1 MALSK
6 AHVQILGLSRRHEK
20 DVLPPARRPTRL
32 VTGDVLW
39 FVGWDQLGSS
49 IHADDGPGNDTS
61 LNNHTTL
68 TSRPITALTNATT
81 SAGDPSLT
89 SCISARSSW
98 SAANSSWFQLPGHVH
113 TYNVSTSISTSAQ
126 REQSLTDLSNVTAG
140 YPTAFATCNGIPYAT
155 DWWTPTIIT
164 EVPAT
169 STAPF
174 PTPAPSCSVDDDQ
187 CMAWYLTNNVCA
199 GITSYPNTGIK
210 TAPSWCALYQTYAPC
225 PSPTQ
230 FSAPWTSLPNEP
242 QCQIEAGMV
251 KLHYWP
257 RTVAGGSGCN
267 QTLTSGPTNTTR
279 VAVIGTA
286 TITSPDVAIS
296 IPWIYARN
304 VESQRWGRYL
314 QDVVVTLPPNDI
326 RSLQA
331 FIGAPVYGTRT
342 GTSFNF
348 DDLLP
353 GYPSW
358 GEWLGQY
365 DCGNAWGPET
375 TGEGAS
381 EQKSNKFCG
390 TVWVDAYEP
399 QLVVPSQL
407 STLVPEWGSQNCAG
421 IFALWDPP
429 TALAEAAT
437 VAGLTTA
444 VTVEA
449 ATTTSAVPAVTPT
462 RAAPQTTSVRPTE
475 SSTQGSEVAASN
487 SQRSSSANSV
497 AAAESSASAP
507 TSTSVVSGVASVQAV
522 PQATSTAQTDS
533 QAPAGS
539 AGTSPESD
547 TSSSSDGEGNTAG
560 SERVEVSSSTPG
572 RTATTNAVE
581 TPSGTPTTS
590 SAGAGV
596 ASYIASALG
605 VTRASTTTA
614 ASIDGVGQATMP
626 TSASGTPG
634 NAEPGSPSPA
644 SSSSAVTVSS
654 GSGAAVELTVSTR
667 SGGDQTATLA
677 SAFSTPGNAGAGSAS
692 PPTPS
697 SSVTAGSES
706 EAAVS
711 ITVSTRS
718 GDSAG
723 DPGVQTTIV
732 GQTLAAI
739 STLAGVIIQNAATT
753 ATHST
758 VAGVILQSTASTA
771 THSSN
776 AADPTVATGVG
787 ANPVV
792 SSADPSTLVSIG
804 GQVYTVTT
812 QSAGSTVLV
821 NGQATLTV
829 EAGSGV
835 ATPSGEVV
843 SLSATDGLVSANH
856 ATASSVATGTD
867 SGSIIS
873 SAPQSIARTLQPSGV
888 SVFANAYTTVTIT
901 GSQVVTEGQTIGA
914 GSSGS
919 MATEEDTG
927 AIPTAA
933 LHSFGQTDA
942 TTASVPSHRTLHLE
956 SATITLSPGGPAVSA
971 ESRTY
976 SEATDGAIVAVF
988 GSQTTTIAAPS
999 SIIIVGSEIFT
1010 ATHEASGAEV
1020 LENASTSITVSAGG
1034 PAILLGSETVSA
1046 GPSGH
1051 AVVVSGSQASTV
1063 IPPTVAA
1070 TGAQAS
1076 TVDAASSPLRKTASA
1091 VSSSTTATSASS
1103 TRASSAG
1110 QKPTAALLLVVGMA
1124 LALLVSA
1131 WMTAV

>member
-1 MALSK
+1 MRK
-6 AHVQILGLSRRHEK
+6 ACFLLHAF
-20 DVLPPARRPTRL
+20 PL
-32 VTGDVLW
+32 V
-39 FVGWDQLGSS
+39 SS
-49 IHADDGPGNDTS
+49 LATFYGNDTS
-61 LNNHTTL
+61 FTNHTT
-68 TSRPITALTNATT
+68 TSSRPITAFINTTT
-81 SAGDPSLT
+81 SADDPSLT

-126 REQSLTDLSNVTAG
+126 REQFLTDESNVTAG

-164 EVPAT
+164 AVPAT
-169 STAPF
+169 STVPF
-174 PTPAPSCSVDDDQ
+174 PTPAPSCTVDDDQ

-257 RTVAGGSGCN
+257 RTLVAGSGCN

-314 QDVVVTLPPNDI
+314 QDVVVTLPPDDI

-365 DCGNAWGPET
+365 DCGNAWGAGT

-407 STLVPEWGSQNCAG
+407 STLVPEWGSRNCAG

-449 ATTTSAVPAVTPT
+449 QTTTAAVPAVTPT

-475 SSTQGSEVAASN
+475 SAASGSEVAAPS

-497 AAAESSASAP
+497 AAAESS
-507 TSTSVVSGVASVQAV
+507 
-522 PQATSTAQTDS
+522 
-533 QAPAGS
+533 
-539 AGTSPESD
+539 GT
-547 TSSSSDGEGNTAG
+547 GI
-560 SERVEVSSSTPG
+560 
-572 RTATTNAVE
+572 
-581 TPSGTPTTS
+581 
-590 SAGAGV
+590 GA
-596 ASYIASALG
+596 
-605 VTRASTTTA
+605 
-614 ASIDGVGQATMP
+614 D
-626 TSASGTPG
+626 
-634 NAEPGSPSPA
+634 
-644 SSSSAVTVSS
+644 
-654 GSGAAVELTVSTR
+654 
-667 SGGDQTATLA
+667 
-677 SAFSTPGNAGAGSAS
+677 
-692 PPTPS
+692 
-697 SSVTAGSES
+697 
-706 EAAVS
+706 
-711 ITVSTRS
+711 
-718 GDSAG
+718 
-723 DPGVQTTIV
+723 
-732 GQTLAAI
+732 
-739 STLAGVIIQNAATT
+739 
-753 ATHST
+753 
-758 VAGVILQSTASTA
+758 
-771 THSSN
+771 
-776 AADPTVATGVG
+776 
-787 ANPVV
+787 PVV
-792 SSADPSTLVSIG
+792 SSTDPRTLVSIG

-812 QSAGSTVLV
+812 QSGGSTVLA

-829 EAGSGV
+829 ETGSST
-835 ATPSGEVV
+835 ATVSGEVV
-843 SLSATDGLVSANH
+843 SLSATDSLVSANG
-856 ATASSVATGTD
+856 ATASTASAGTG
-867 SGSIIS
+867 GSYVIS
-873 SAPQSIARTLQPSGV
+873 SASLSITQTLQPSGV
-888 SVFANAYTTVTIT
+888 SVFANAYTTIT
-901 GSQVVTEGQTIGA
+901 RSGSDVVTEGQTIGA
-914 GSSGS
+914 GLSSS
-919 MATEEDTG
+919 TTTG
-927 AIPTAA
+927 DDSSANPTAA
-933 LHSFGQTDA
+933 IHSVGQTE
-942 TTASVPSHRTLHLE
+942 TTTVSVASQRTMNLE
-956 SATITLSPGGPAVSA
+956 SATITLSPGGPAVTA
-971 ESRTY
+971 NSRTY
-976 SEATDGAIVAVF
+976 SEATDGAIVAAF
-988 GSQTTTIAAPS
+988 GSQTTTIPAPTAPS
-999 SIIIVGSEIFT
+999 SIIILGSTFFT
-1010 ATHEASGAEV
+1010 ATHDASGAEV
-1020 LENASTSITVSAGG
+1020 LENASTSISLSAGG
-1034 PAILLGSETVSA
+1034 PAVLVGSETVSA

-1051 AVVVSGSQASTV
+1051 AVVVSGFQASTV
-1063 IPPTVAA
+1063 ITPTVAA

-1076 TVDAASSPLRKTASA
+1076 TVDAASSPLRKPASA
-1091 VSSSTTATSASS
+1091 ASSSTTATSPSS

-1110 QKPTAALLLVVGMA
+1110 QRPTAALLLVVGMA
-1124 LALLVSA
+1124 LALLLSA
-1131 WMTAV
+1131 LMTAV

>member
-1 MALSK
+1 M
-6 AHVQILGLSRRHEK
+6 I
-20 DVLPPARRPTRL
+20 
-32 VTGDVLW
+32 
-39 FVGWDQLGSS
+39 
-49 IHADDGPGNDTS
+49 
-61 LNNHTTL
+61 
-68 TSRPITALTNATT
+68 
-81 SAGDPSLT
+81 
-89 SCISARSSW
+89 
-98 SAANSSWFQLPGHVH
+98 
-113 TYNVSTSISTSAQ
+113 
-126 REQSLTDLSNVTAG
+126 
-140 YPTAFATCNGIPYAT
+140 
-155 DWWTPTIIT
+155 
-164 EVPAT
+164 
-169 STAPF
+169 
-174 PTPAPSCSVDDDQ
+174 
-187 CMAWYLTNNVCA
+187 
-199 GITSYPNTGIK
+199 
-210 TAPSWCALYQTYAPC
+210 
-225 PSPTQ
+225 
-230 FSAPWTSLPNEP
+230 
-242 QCQIEAGMV
+242 

-314 QDVVVTLPPNDI
+314 QDVVVTLPPDDI

-331 FIGAPVYGTRT
+331 FIGSEV
-342 GTSFNF
+342 
-348 DDLLP
+348 
-353 GYPSW
+353 
-358 GEWLGQY
+358 
-365 DCGNAWGPET
+365 
-375 TGEGAS
+375 GAS
-381 EQKSNKFCG
+381 S
-390 TVWVDAYEP
+390 
-399 QLVVPSQL
+399 
-407 STLVPEWGSQNCAG
+407 
-421 IFALWDPP
+421 
-429 TALAEAAT
+429 
-437 VAGLTTA
+437 
-444 VTVEA
+444 
-449 ATTTSAVPAVTPT
+449 
-462 RAAPQTTSVRPTE
+462 
-475 SSTQGSEVAASN
+475 
-487 SQRSSSANSV
+487 SQRSSSANS

-507 TSTSVVSGVASVQAV
+507 TSTSVLSGVASVQAV

-547 TSSSSDGEGNTAG
+547 TSSSSIGEGNTV
-560 SERVEVSSSTPG
+560 SSQQVEVSSATSG

-581 TPSGTPTTS
+581 TSSGTPTTT

-614 ASIDGVGQATMP
+614 ASIDGVGQATTP

-634 NAEPGSPSPA
+634 NSAPGILSAATP
-644 SSSSAVTVSS
+644 SSAVPATS
-654 GSGAAVELTVSTR
+654 GSGSAAGVDVTVSTR
-667 SGGDQTATLA
+667 SGGDQTTTLT
-677 SAFSTPGNAGAGSAS
+677 SAFSTPGNAGAGSTS
-692 PPTPS
+692 PATPS

-706 EAAVS
+706 EAAVL
-711 ITVSTRS
+711 ITASTRS

-835 ATPSGEVV
+835 ATPNGEVV

-856 ATASSVATGTD
+856 ATANSVATGTD

-888 SVFANAYTTVTIT
+888 SVFANAYTTVTIS
-901 GSQVVTEGQTIGA
+901 GSQVITEGQTIGA
-914 GSSGS
+914 DSSGS
-919 MATEEDTG
+919 TATEEDNSAT
-927 AIPTAA
+927 PTAA
-933 LHSFGQTDA
+933 IHSVGQTGMNA
-942 TTASVPSHRTLHLE
+942 VSVPSHRTLNLE

-976 SEATDGAIVAVF
+976 SEATDGAIVAAF
-988 GSQTTTIAAPS
+988 GPQTTTIAAPAAPS
-999 SIIIVGSEIFT
+999 SILIVESEIFT
-1010 ATHEASGAEV
+1010 ATHDASGAEV
-1020 LENASTSITVSAGG
+1020 LENGSTSISLSAEGS
-1034 PAILLGSETVSA
+1034 AVLVGSETVSA

-1051 AVVVSGSQASTV
+1051 AVVVSGSQASSMV
-1063 IPPTVAA
+1063 MPTAQA
-1070 TGAQAS
+1070 TGGSRS

-1091 VSSSTTATSASS
+1091 PSSSTTATSASS

>member
-1 MALSK
+1 MRK
-6 AHVQILGLSRRHEK
+6 ACFFLHAF
-20 DVLPPARRPTRL
+20 PL
-32 VTGDVLW
+32 V
-39 FVGWDQLGSS
+39 SS
-49 IHADDGPGNDTS
+49 LATFYGNDTS
-61 LNNHTTL
+61 LTNHTTF
-68 TSRPITALTNATT
+68 TSRPITAFINTTT
-81 SAGDPSLT
+81 SADDPSLT

-113 TYNVSTSISTSAQ
+113 TYNISTSISTSAQ
-126 REQSLTDLSNVTAG
+126 REQFLTDESNVTAG

-164 EVPAT
+164 AVPAT
-169 STAPF
+169 STVPF
-174 PTPAPSCSVDDDQ
+174 PTPAPSCTVDDDQ

-257 RTVAGGSGCN
+257 RTLVAGSGCN

-314 QDVVVTLPPNDI
+314 QDVVVTLPPDDI

-407 STLVPEWGSQNCAG
+407 STLVPEWGSRNCAG

-449 ATTTSAVPAVTPT
+449 QTTTSAVPAVTPT

-475 SSTQGSEVAASN
+475 TATSGSEVAAPS

-507 TSTSVVSGVASVQAV
+507 TSTSVVSGVTSAQVV
-522 PQATSTAQTDS
+522 PQATSTAQTES
-533 QAPAGS
+533 QAQASS
-539 AGTSPESD
+539 AGATPESD
-547 TSSSSDGEGNTAG
+547 TSTSSTLGEGTAVS
-560 SERVEVSSSTPG
+560 SEQEEVSSSTPG
-572 RTATTNAVE
+572 HTSTTIAVD
-581 TPSGTPTTS
+581 TPSGTRTTS

-605 VTRASTTTA
+605 ATRASTTTA
-614 ASIDGVGQATMP
+614 ATTEGGGQATIP
-626 TSASGTPG
+626 TSASSTTG
-634 NAEPGSPSPA
+634 NAEPGSVSPA
-644 SSSSAVTVSS
+644 GSSSAVTTEPGS
-654 GSGAAVELTVSTR
+654 GSGAAVEVTVSTR
-667 SGGDQTATLA
+667 SEGDQTTTLT
-677 SAFSTPGNAGAGSAS
+677 SAFSTPDNAAASSAS
-692 PPTPS
+692 PATPS
-697 SSVTAGSES
+697 SAVATGSES

-718 GDSAG
+718 GHSAG
-723 DPGVQTTIV
+723 DPGLQTTSL

-739 STLAGVIIQNAATT
+739 STLAGVVIQNAATT

-758 VAGVILQSTASTA
+758 AAGLILQSTASTA
-771 THSSN
+771 THSTD
-776 AADPTVATGVG
+776 AAGSTVGTGIG
-787 ANPVV
+787 ADPVV
-792 SSADPSTLVSIG
+792 SSTDPRTLVSIG

-812 QSAGSTVLV
+812 QSGGSTVLA

-829 EAGSGV
+829 ETGSST
-835 ATPSGEVV
+835 ATVSGEVV
-843 SLSATDGLVSANH
+843 SLSATDSLVSANG
-856 ATASSVATGTD
+856 ATASTASAGTG
-867 SGSIIS
+867 GSYVIS
-873 SAPQSIARTLQPSGV
+873 SASLSITQTLQPSGV
-888 SVFANAYTTVTIT
+888 SVFANAYTTITIS
-901 GSQVVTEGQTIGA
+901 GSDVVTEGQTIGA
-914 GSSGS
+914 GPSSS
-919 MATEEDTG
+919 TTTG
-927 AIPTAA
+927 DDSSANPTAA
-933 LHSFGQTDA
+933 IHSVGQTE
-942 TTASVPSHRTLHLE
+942 TTTVSVASQRTMNLE
-956 SATITLSPGGPAVSA
+956 SATITLSPGGPAVTA

-976 SEATDGAIVAVF
+976 SEATDGAIVAAF
-988 GSQTTTIAAPS
+988 GSQTTTIPAPAAPS
-999 SIIIVGSEIFT
+999 SIIILGSTFFT
-1010 ATHEASGAEV
+1010 ATHDASGAEV
-1020 LENASTSITVSAGG
+1020 LENASTSISLSAGG
-1034 PAILLGSETVSA
+1034 PAVLVDSETVSA

-1063 IPPTVAA
+1063 ITPTVAA

-1076 TVDAASSPLRKTASA
+1076 TVDAASSPLRKTASGA
-1091 VSSSTTATSASS
+1091 SSSSTATSASS

-1110 QKPTAALLLVVGMA
+1110 QRPTAALLLVVGMA
-1124 LALLVSA
+1124 LALLLSA
-1131 WMTAV
+1131 WMTAA